1 MINTEI
7 LNSIL
12 YSLVNNFDFMY
23 MIMINIITYV
33 IIKLIDEYNG
43 DKEIKVL
50 YKRIVLVAT
59 IIVVTVAYK
68 LIGYD
73 NNIVL
78 VNSAILSPVFYSWII
93 RPILIKFNIGYKQF
107 DKYLK

>member
-43 DKEIKVL
+43 DKEIKVI